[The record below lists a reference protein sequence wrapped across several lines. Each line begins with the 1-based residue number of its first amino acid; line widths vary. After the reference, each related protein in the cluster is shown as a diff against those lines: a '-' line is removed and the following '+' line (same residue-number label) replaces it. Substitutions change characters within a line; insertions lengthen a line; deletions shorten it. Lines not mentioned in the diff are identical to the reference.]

1 MLGDTWGDAH
11 SLADTVDDSLVE
23 MEAET
28 LSDTV
33 SDAHAVVK
41 SRADTVREVAK

>member
-1 MLGDTWGDAH
+1 MAD
-11 SLADTVDDSLVE
+11 SLAE
-23 MEAET
+23 IKAET

-41 SRADTVREVAK
+41 SQADTVREVAK